1 MRESGLPE
9 VEAVAWMALMAPA
22 GTPSAIIARLNR
34 EVNDLLASADVRE
47 RMHSQYM
54 EPIGGSPEQLAA
66 FMQQERERWTPIIRR
81 SGATVE

>member
-1 MRESGLPE
+1 MKESGLPE

-22 GTPSAIIARLNR
+22 GTPAEIIARLNR
-34 EVNDLLASADVRE
+34 EVNALLASAEVRE

-66 FMQQERERWTPIIRR
+66 FMQRERELWTPIIRR
-81 SGATVE
+81 SGATVD